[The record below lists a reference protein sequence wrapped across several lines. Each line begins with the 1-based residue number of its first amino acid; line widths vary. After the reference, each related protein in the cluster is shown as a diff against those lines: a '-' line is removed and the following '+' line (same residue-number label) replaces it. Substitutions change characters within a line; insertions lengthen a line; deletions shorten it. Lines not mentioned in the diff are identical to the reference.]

1 MILSERFI
9 DALTFAAHLHANQ
22 TRKGGKVPY
31 IAHLLGVASIALE
44 HGANE
49 DEAIAALLH
58 DAIED
63 QGGEATRQEIR
74 RRFGDTVTEIV
85 NGCTDSDTTPKPPWR
100 QRKEAYIAHIPKA
113 SDSVLLVSA
122 ADKLY
127 NARSI
132 LNDYRLIG
140 DAVWERFHGGKNGTL
155 WYYRTLVDVFHSTSS
170 TPLFDLFDELER
182 VVSELESLVGN
193 STNNSQLQADD

>member
-1 MILSERFI
+1 MKLSERFI
-9 DALTFAAHLHANQ
+9 EALVFASQLHANQ
-22 TRKGGKVPY
+22 TRKGSGVPY
-31 IAHLLGVASIALE
+31 IAHLMGVASIALE

-63 QGGEATRQEIR
+63 QGGEATREEIR

-113 SDSVLLVSA
+113 SASVRLVSA

-132 LNDYRLIG
+132 LNDYRLLG
-140 DAVWERFHGGKNGTL
+140 DTLWERFQGGKNGTL
-155 WYYRTLVDVFHSTSS
+155 WYYRTLVTAFRSLES
-170 TPLFDLFDELER
+170 TPLIDELER
-182 VVSELESLVGN
+182 VVSELEQLVYPPKNG
-193 STNNSQLQADD
+193 